1 MEEQIHTPAIDELPS
16 KGQLNRA
23 TLIAAGVA
31 AVVLVTTVLPAEYG
45 VDPTGIGRV
54 LGLTPMGERKRD
66 AAAAPEAAAEPEAPA
81 QATDNGDLTLDPEP
95 ASTGPAAGGSVG
107 RVQLTLA
114 PGKGEEV
121 KATMNA
127 GDELTYEW
135 STGGPVIRFEL
146 HGEPIPAKGDEFTS
160 FEKGSTAGANGKF
173 RAPFNG
179 THGWYWRNNTNSPV
193 TVTVSATGTFQKV
206 ARVGG

>member
-1 MEEQIHTPAIDELPS
+1 MEEPIHAPAIDELPS
-16 KGQLNRA
+16 TAQLNRA

-31 AVVLVTTVLPAEYG
+31 AVLLATTVLPAEYG
-45 VDPTGIGRV
+45 VDPTGWGRV
-54 LGLTPMGERKRD
+54 MGLTPMGEMKRD
-66 AAAAPEAAAEPEAPA
+66 AAKAAGTEIPTAET
-81 QATDNGDLTLDPEP
+81 ATADNGDLTLDEEP
-95 ASTGPAAGGSVG
+95 ASTAPAAGGSVG

-114 PGKGEEV
+114 PGQGEEV

-127 GDELTYEW
+127 GDEFTYDW

-160 FEKGSTAGANGKF
+160 FEKGSSAGAKGKF

-179 THGWYWRNNTNSPV
+179 THGWYWRNNTDAPV
-193 TVTVSATGTFQKV
+193 TVTVIATGTFQKF
-206 ARVGG
+206 AKVGD

>member
-1 MEEQIHTPAIDELPS
+1 MEEPIHAPAIDELPS
-16 KGQLNRA
+16 KAQLNRA

-54 LGLTPMGERKRD
+54 LGLTPMGEMKRD
-66 AAAAPEAAAEPEAPA
+66 AATGAEAEPTPATETAAAD
-81 QATDNGDLTLDPEP
+81 TGDLTLDPEP
-95 ASTGPAAGGSVG
+95 ASPAAAVGGSIG

-114 PGKGEEV
+114 PGQGEEV

-127 GDELTYEW
+127 GDEFTYDW

-160 FEKGSTAGANGKF
+160 FEKGSSAGAKGKF

-179 THGWYWRNNTNSPV
+179 THGWYWRNNTNAPV
-193 TVTVSATGTFQKV
+193 TVTVSATGTFSKFAKV
-206 ARVGG
+206 GD

>member
-1 MEEQIHTPAIDELPS
+1 MEEQIHAPAIDELPS
-16 KGQLNRA
+16 KRQLNRA

-31 AVVLVTTVLPAEYG
+31 AVVLVATVLPAEYG

-54 LGLTPMGERKRD
+54 LGLTPMGEMKRD
-66 AAAAPEAAAEPEAPA
+66 AASAPEAEPAA
-81 QATDNGDLTLDPEP
+81 ATETAAADNGGITLDPEP
-95 ASTGPAAGGSVG
+95 ASPAAGGSVG

-114 PGKGEEV
+114 PGQGEEV

-127 GDELTYEW
+127 GDEFTYDW

-146 HGEPIPAKGDEFTS
+146 HGEPVPAKGDEFTS
-160 FEKGSTAGANGKF
+160 FEKGSSAGAKGKF

-179 THGWYWRNNTNSPV
+179 THGWYWRNNTDAPV
-193 TVTVSATGTFQKV
+193 TVTVSAIGTFRKFAKV
-206 ARVGG
+206 GD

>member
-1 MEEQIHTPAIDELPS
+1 MEEQIHAPAIDELPS
-16 KGQLNRA
+16 KGRLNRA

-31 AVVLVTTVLPAEYG
+31 AVLLVTTILPAEYG

-54 LGLTPMGERKRD
+54 LGLTAMGEMKRD
-66 AAAAPEAAAEPEAPA
+66 SAAAPEAAPATVTAATDDGDILLDEEPAAPA
-81 QATDNGDLTLDPEP
+81 A
-95 ASTGPAAGGSVG
+95 AAGGSVG

-114 PGKGEEV
+114 PGQGEEV

-127 GDELTYEW
+127 GDELTYDW

-160 FEKGSTAGANGKF
+160 FEKGSSAGAKGKF
-173 RAPFNG
+173 RAPFDG
-179 THGWYWRNNTNSPV
+179 THGWYWRNNTGSPV
-193 TVTVSATGTFQKV
+193 TVTVSATGTFQKF

>member
-1 MEEQIHTPAIDELPS
+1 MEEQIHAPAIDELPS
-16 KGQLNRA
+16 RRRLNRA

-54 LGLTPMGERKRD
+54 LGLTPMGEMKRD
-66 AAAAPEAAAEPEAPA
+66 AAAAPEAAAEAESKSEAA
-81 QATDNGDLTLDPEP
+81 DSGDILLDEEP
-95 ASTGPAAGGSVG
+95 ASTAPAAGGSVG
-107 RVQLTLA
+107 RVQLILA
-114 PGKGEEV
+114 PGQGEEV

-127 GDELTYEW
+127 GDEFTYEW

-146 HGEPIPAKGDEFTS
+146 HGEPIPAQGDEFTS
-160 FEKGSTAGANGKF
+160 FEKGSSAAGKGKF

-193 TVTVSATGTFQKV
+193 TVTVSASGTFQKF

>member
-1 MEEQIHTPAIDELPS
+1 MEEQIHAPAIDELPS
-16 KGQLNRA
+16 KKQLNRA

-31 AVVLVTTVLPAEYG
+31 AVVLVTTILPAEYG

-54 LGLTPMGERKRD
+54 LGLTPMGEMKRE
-66 AAAAPEAAAEPEAPA
+66 AAAAADAEPAPATETAAA
-81 QATDNGDLTLDPEP
+81 DNGDLTLDPEP
-95 ASTGPAAGGSVG
+95 ASPAPAAGGAVG

-114 PGKGEEV
+114 PGQGEEV

-127 GDELTYEW
+127 GDEFTYDW

-160 FEKGSTAGANGKF
+160 FEKGSSAGATGKF
-173 RAPFNG
+173 RAPFDG
-179 THGWYWRNNTNSPV
+179 THGWYWRNNGNAPV
-193 TVTVSATGTFQKV
+193 TVTVSATGTFQKF
-206 ARVGG
+206 AKVGG

>member
-1 MEEQIHTPAIDELPS
+1 MEEPIHAPAIDELPS
-16 KGQLNRA
+16 KAQLNRA

-31 AVVLVTTVLPAEYG
+31 AVLLVTTILPAEYG
-45 VDPTGIGRV
+45 VDPTGWGRV
-54 LGLTPMGERKRD
+54 TGLTPMGEMKRE
-66 AAAAPEAAAEPEAPA
+66 AAKAGGSEAAPEPETAAV
-81 QATDNGDLTLDPEP
+81 DNGDILLDEER
-95 ASTGPAAGGSVG
+95 ASTAPAAGGSVG

-127 GDELTYEW
+127 GEELTYEW

-160 FEKGSTAGANGKF
+160 FEKGSSAGAKGKF
-173 RAPFNG
+173 RAPFHG

-193 TVTVSATGTFQKV
+193 TVTVSATGTFQKF
-206 ARVGG
+206 AKVGD

>member
-1 MEEQIHTPAIDELPS
+1 MEEQIHAPAIDELPS

-23 TLIAAGVA
+23 TLVAAGVA

-45 VDPTGIGRV
+45 IDPTGIGRV
-54 LGLTPMGERKRD
+54 LGLTPMGEMKRD
-66 AAAAPEAAAEPEAPA
+66 AAAAPDAAAEPEAPA
-81 QATDNGDLTLDPEP
+81 QAADNGDILLDEEP
-95 ASTGPAAGGSVG
+95 ASTAPAAGGSVG

-114 PGKGEEV
+114 PGQGEEV

-127 GDELTYEW
+127 GDEFTYDW

-160 FEKGSTAGANGKF
+160 FEKGSSAGAKGKF

-179 THGWYWRNNTNSPV
+179 THGWYWRNNTDAPV
-193 TVTVSATGTFQKV
+193 TVTVSATGTFQKF
-206 ARVGG
+206 AKVGD

>member
-1 MEEQIHTPAIDELPS
+1 MEEQIHAPAIDELPS

-54 LGLTPMGERKRD
+54 LGLTPMGEMKRD
-66 AAAAPEAAAEPEAPA
+66 AAAAPEAAVAPA
-81 QATDNGDLTLDPEP
+81 AETAATDNGDILLDEEP
-95 ASTGPAAGGSVG
+95 ATPAAAAGGSVG

-114 PGKGEEV
+114 PGQGEEV

-127 GDELTYEW
+127 GDEFTYDW

-160 FEKGSTAGANGKF
+160 FEKGSSAGAKGKF
-173 RAPFNG
+173 RAPFDG
-179 THGWYWRNNTNSPV
+179 THGWYWRNTTDAPV
-193 TVTVSATGTFQKV
+193 TVTVSATGAFQKF
-206 ARVGG
+206 AKVGG

>member
-1 MEEQIHTPAIDELPS
+1 MEEQIHAPAIDELPS
-16 KGQLNRA
+16 KAQLNRA

-31 AVVLVTTVLPAEYG
+31 AVLLVTTILPAEYG
-45 VDPTGIGRV
+45 VDPTGWGRV
-54 LGLTPMGERKRD
+54 MGLTAIGEMKRD
-66 AAAAPEAAAEPEAPA
+66 AAKADGSEAAPAAAAA
-81 QATDNGDLTLDPEP
+81 ADNGDILLDPEP
-95 ASTGPAAGGSVG
+95 ASTTPAAGGSLG

-114 PGKGEEV
+114 PGQGEEV

-127 GDELTYEW
+127 GDEFTYDW

-160 FEKGSTAGANGKF
+160 FEKGSSAGAKGKF

-179 THGWYWRNNTNSPV
+179 THGWYWRNNTDAPV
-193 TVTVSATGTFQKV
+193 TVTVSATGTFQKF
-206 ARVGG
+206 AKVGA